1 MICATVAEETI
12 DEALKW
18 GREAR
23 KWADM
28 LELRLD
34 YLNEPEKFPTLLDRL
49 KGPYMVTCRSPE
61 QGGEFTGPDR
71 DRFQLLAEA
80 ASRNVDYVDV
90 DVSVPEEERE
100 RIGGTQVLSY
110 HNFEETPDD
119 IDEILGELQQ
129 KDVDYVKIATRCTD
143 LEDAL
148 QLMDLKPGGTRPIIV
163 LGMGEFGLIT
173 RLLYRKTHSMITF
186 GAANP
191 TRPAAPGQPSVEELR
206 KEYRVHDVDQ
216 STDVYGVIGDP
227 VSHSRSPDIF
237 NTLFDEHDMNAIY
250 VPFRMVRSDTLSPL
264 AHQLDLQGASVT
276 IPHKRTVIPFLHSL
290 NPYAAQ
296 IGAVNTIVKIEDRY
310 EGYNTDARAALDAV
324 VDCWPNDDLDTEEDE
339 PLDGIKVL
347 LLGAGG
353 AARAGGT
360 AFLQAGAEVIVTNRT
375 DENGRELA
383 DELDTTFV
391 PWEDRVD
398 VEAPDLIVNST
409 SVGMEPMEDMTPF
422 PSDALAAE
430 TVVFD
435 MVYTPSETRLL
446 READEQGCHTISGV
460 EMFARQALQQFKL
473 WTDTYASREELPD
486 LEGA

>member
-1 MICATVAEETI
+1 MICATIAEETI
-12 DEALKW
+12 DDALKW

-23 KWADM
+23 PWADL

-34 YLNEPEKFPTLLDRL
+34 YLDRPEEFPTLLDRL
-49 KGPYMVTCRSPE
+49 QGPYIVTCRSPE
-61 QGGEFTGPDR
+61 QGGAFHGSEKQR
-71 DRFQLLAEA
+71 YKLLAEA

-90 DVSVPEEERE
+90 DVTVPEEERE
-100 RIGGTQVLSY
+100 RIGGTQILSY
-110 HNFEETPDD
+110 HNFDETPGD
-119 IDEILGELQQ
+119 IDETLEELQQ
-129 KDVDYVKIATRCTD
+129 EDVDYVKIATRCTD
-143 LEDAL
+143 LGDAL
-148 QLMDLKPGGTRPIIV
+148 RLMHLKPGGTRPILV

-173 RLLYRKTHSMITF
+173 RLLYRKTHSMMTF

-206 KEYRVHDVDQ
+206 RRYRVHEVDQ

-227 VSHSRSPDIF
+227 VAHSRSPEIF
-237 NTLFDEHDMNAIY
+237 NTLFESYDMNAIY

-290 NPYAAQ
+290 NPYAET

-324 VDCWPNDDLDTEEDE
+324 VDCWPDDRLDPEEDR
-339 PLDGIKVL
+339 PLEDLRVL

-360 AFLQAGAEVIVTNRT
+360 AFLRAGAEVLITNRT
-375 DENGRELA
+375 DENGKELA
-383 DELDTTFV
+383 EELETTFV
-391 PWEDRVD
+391 SWEERSD
-398 VEAPDLIVNST
+398 VEEPDLLVNAT
-409 SVGMEPMEDMTPF
+409 SVGMEPMEDMSPF
-422 PSDALAAE
+422 PANELSAD

-446 READEQGCHTISGV
+446 KEADEQGCHTISGV
-460 EMFARQALQQFKL
+460 EMFSRQALQQFKL
-473 WTDTYASREELPD
+473 WTDTYASMDELPPLD
-486 LEGA
+486 